1 MTANSDIAAPKYT
14 LLCRETSGRAIKTL
28 FSPFDSV
35 LSMKN
40 LLIAVLMVFGTTF
53 VTSMANAQKYGY
65 IDSEYILS
73 NVPEYKEAKERL
85 DKLAERWT
93 KEIEERY
100 EVIKQK
106 KDNFLREED
115 LLPAEEKTKRQEE
128 IAKLEQEAMEMQ
140 KLRFGVNGD
149 YFQKR
154 QEMIKPIQ
162 DKVYE
167 AMQAVAS
174 KRNYT
179 FIFDKANQ
187 SNLVFA
193 DSKFDISDEVLK
205 EMGYKPK

>member
-1 MTANSDIAAPKYT
+1 MKTAI
-14 LLCRETSGRAIKTL
+14 LGI
-28 FSPFDSV
+28 
-35 LSMKN
+35 
-40 LLIAVLMVFGTTF
+40 IMVFGITF
-53 VTSMANAQKYGY
+53 ASSAQKYGY
-65 IDSEYILS
+65 IDSEFIL
-73 NVPEYKEAKERL
+73 NKMTDYKEAKERL

-106 KDNFLREED
+106 KENFLREED

-128 IAKLEQEAMEMQ
+128 LTKLETEALEMQ
-140 KLRFGVNGD
+140 KTRFGVAGD

-154 QEMIKPIQ
+154 QELIKPIQ
-162 DKVYE
+162 DRVYE

-174 KRNYT
+174 KRNYS

-187 SNLVFA
+187 SNLVYA

-205 EMGYKPK
+205 EMGVSSK